1 MRLISIIIILVG
13 CGLMFYVKRSTK
25 MAIFLLGLML
35 FSLVRVPEI
44 PFGEGQNF
52 LIVSFLLSEWRRW
65 KGYLL
70 QITSNPVVFPLFL
83 VCVSSAICIYA
94 SPYVNNSTR
103 NIVAFI
109 MKELF
114 FKYLIIL
121 YAFWGFDDENS
132 IKPCLR
138 WSFYGLLVLTFFGI
152 INLIDKSAIYVNV
165 LTESQINELYNVSK
179 GDLFTERERFRVQS
193 MFSNPFNYGYICL
206 LLMILHYHAFIYKM
220 ENKKISIIALSCCL
234 FGIVVCNCRTIHL
247 CTIIVWL
254 LYFLMSIK
262 RGRRAKRIGLAVIGV
277 SLISVFTV
285 PFLRDKV
292 YQMTTMFDE
301 GYSDTGSSLEMR
313 TMQYV
318 AMWEEVQG
326 HEWTGLGKGYF
337 VNEMGWG
344 GTREEHVNEDL
355 KGLEGVILYNMFE
368 RGYVGVFFWFIFYF
382 LLFLY
387 IRKNRFLS
395 PSVYY
400 LGISVLIL
408 YLLFANMTG
417 ELRSVYPTLLILGYV
432 IKVLYV
438 KRGDAI
444 VQANQYFFNLW
455 RGNH

>member
-1 MRLISIIIILVG
+1 MRLISIIIVLVG

-25 MAIFLLGLML
+25 MAILLLGLML
-35 FSLVRVPEI
+35 FSLVKIPEI
-44 PFGEGQNF
+44 PFGDAPH
-52 LIVSFLLSEWRRW
+52 LLAASFLLSEWRRW
-65 KGYLL
+65 KGYLF
-70 QITSNPVVFPLFL
+70 QITANPVAFPLFL
-83 VCVSSAICIYA
+83 ICISTAVCVYA
-94 SPYVNNSTR
+94 SPYVNNSTH
-103 NIVAFI
+103 NIVGFI
-109 MKELF
+109 VMELI
-114 FKYLIIL
+114 FKYFIIL
-121 YAFWGFDDENS
+121 YAFWGFDEENS
-132 IKPCLR
+132 IKPCLK

-165 LTESQINELYNVSK
+165 LTEGRINELYDKSM
-179 GDLFTERERFRVQS
+179 GDLFTEQDRFRVQS
-193 MFSNPFNYGYICL
+193 MFFNPFDYGYICL
-206 LLMILHYHAFIYKM
+206 MLMILHYHAFIHKM
-220 ENKKISIIALSCCL
+220 ENRTVSIIAIMCC
-234 FGIVVCNCRTIHL
+234 FIGIVICNCRTIHL
-247 CTIIVWL
+247 CTILVWGV
-254 LYFLMSIK
+254 YFLLSMK
-262 RGRRAKRIGLAVIGV
+262 RGRRAKRIGFAVIIVGA
-277 SLISVFTV
+277 IAFYSV
-285 PFLRDKV
+285 PYLRDKV
-292 YQMTTMFDE
+292 EQMITVFDE
-301 GYSDTGSSLEMR
+301 GYSDEGSSIEMR

-337 VNEMGWG
+337 VNDMGWG

-355 KGLEGVILYNMFE
+355 KGLEGVILSNMFE